1 MDNSSS
7 QESKADLIG
16 VATALVDLAS
26 TSAAQTDDVMCV
38 LNVKLERLSLA
49 HGLAAPTAVVVA
61 NPTVTA
67 RKQNQARHQP
77 ANSGP
82 TTKATT
88 IMAKQKNKQKKQ
100 QQQAAKQAS
109 IG

>member
-1 MDNSSS
+1 
-7 QESKADLIG
+7 
-16 VATALVDLAS
+16 
-26 TSAAQTDDVMCV
+26 MCI
-38 LNVKLERLSLA
+38 LNKKLQSLSLA
-49 HGLAAPTAVVVA
+49 SGLAAPTGTIVA

-67 RKQNQARHQP
+67 RNQNQARHQP

-88 IMAKQKNKQKKQ
+88 RMAKQKNKQKKQ
-100 QQQAAKQAS
+100 QQQAAKQVA